1 MSVNQLKAKLITQPI
16 PNYSKGEEIF
26 NWVSHLIGALL
37 GFGLLIF
44 FITLSIIF
52 NYDPLKS
59 ASLII
64 YSFSIMFLYSV
75 SMIYHAIDKN
85 SPWKRLFRLL
95 DHNTIYVLIAGTY
108 APVCALGFSSS
119 PNIGLTMILIE
130 VGCLVIGSIL
140 NFVNLNNKFIKV
152 ITVVL
157 YIVMGWLVAFCYP
170 AITILDFNAMI
181 YILLGGLAYTF
192 GVIFYAVGKKK
203 KWMHSVF
210 HLFVLV
216 GTILQ
221 LIGIIFLL

>member
-1 MSVNQLKAKLITQPI
+1 MSVNQLKAKLISQPI
-16 PNYSKGEEIF
+16 PNYSKGEEVF

-130 VGCLVIGSIL
+130 VGCLLIGSIL

-170 AITILDFNAMI
+170 AITIL
-181 YILLGGLAYTF
+181 GGLSYTF
-192 GVIFYAVGKKK
+192 GVIFYVDKKKK

-221 LIGIIFLL
+221 LIGIMFLL